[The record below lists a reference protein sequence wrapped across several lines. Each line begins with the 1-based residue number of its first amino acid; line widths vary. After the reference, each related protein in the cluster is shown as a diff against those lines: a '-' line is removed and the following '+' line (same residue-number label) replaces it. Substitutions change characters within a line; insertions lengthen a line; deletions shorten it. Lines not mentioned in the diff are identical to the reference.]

1 MNNKEKQ
8 KGLVTIDDVY
18 VFDNAGFIFDGED
31 LESQEYPD
39 NSGIAITPDKI
50 EMINMMKKEHLQEI
64 LFSKPS
70 YNSALHLI
78 SNGTYDYF
86 TFIPV
91 LINFI
96 GYSDEFY
103 GSTWTLNRNNCVEM
117 FKLYDC
123 GLIKNIH
130 MFTGT
135 YFKRRE
141 SAVYATLLQ
150 GIQERKQHYKC
161 FENHAKIVLLC
172 NHNSGDY
179 FVVEGSANF
188 TANPRTEQYVI
199 TNNKE
204 LFYFHKKWMD
214 KILHG

>member
-1 MNNKEKQ
+1 MNKERL
-8 KGLVTIDDVY
+8 KGLVNIDDLHH
-18 VFDNAGFIFDGED
+18 FDNSCFSFEGED
-31 LESQEYPD
+31 LESMEYPD
-39 NSGIAITPDKI
+39 NSGITITPDKL
-50 EMINMMKKEHLQEI
+50 EMINMMKKEHLSEV
-64 LFSKPS
+64 LFRKPK
-70 YNSALHLI
+70 YNTAFHLI
-78 SNGTYDYF
+78 SNGTYDFF

-117 FKLYDC
+117 FRLYDS

-150 GIQERKQHYKC
+150 GIQERNQHYKC

-172 NHNSGDY
+172 NYKSGDY

-199 TNNKE
+199 TNNKD
-204 LFYFHKKWMD
+204 LFLFHKNWMD